1 MFENILKK
9 IESLPPL
16 PQTIIDIEEFR
27 KRADKE
33 VDDLIKIIEKDAL
46 CVTTLLKVANSS
58 LFGFRSKIETLG
70 RIINLL
76 GMNFTIYVSMQE
88 TIKSI
93 LTSDLLPYGVGCKE
107 FMKASNLSLSLVNLW
122 LPNSDRVL
130 KDEILLGVLLQ
141 ESGKFILAEIIVNR
155 DLTKE
160 FTKRLQIGT
169 NVVNVE
175 KELIGITTSRI
186 TAQIFR
192 YWKLSENL
200 IKMIEFAD
208 DIDECEEEYKK
219 KAQIL
224 DVVKTICNICST
236 FSEES
241 IKKGIEKAEKYGL
254 DVPSLIHSIDI
265 LKDRLSKNN

>member
-27 KRADKE
+27 KRVDKE

-58 LFGFRSKIETLG
+58 LFGFRSKIETVG

-130 KDEILLGVLLQ
+130 KDEIQLGVLLQ
-141 ESGKFILAEIIVNR
+141 ESGKF
-155 DLTKE
+155 
-160 FTKRLQIGT
+160 RL
-169 NVVNVE
+169 N
-175 KELIGITTSRI
+175 
-186 TAQIFR
+186 
-192 YWKLSENL
+192 
-200 IKMIEFAD
+200 
-208 DIDECEEEYKK
+208 
-219 KAQIL
+219 
-224 DVVKTICNICST
+224 
-236 FSEES
+236 
-241 IKKGIEKAEKYGL
+241 
-254 DVPSLIHSIDI
+254 
-265 LKDRLSKNN
+265 